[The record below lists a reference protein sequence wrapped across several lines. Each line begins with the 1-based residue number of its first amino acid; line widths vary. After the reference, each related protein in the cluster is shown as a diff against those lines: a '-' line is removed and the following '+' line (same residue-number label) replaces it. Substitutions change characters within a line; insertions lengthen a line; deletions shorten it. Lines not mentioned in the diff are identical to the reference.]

1 MARSS
6 IIVDPRNLHV
16 RPGEP
21 ADSPALRQIFLRAR
35 SLSWTWLPAAAW
47 RLEDLTLFVRAA
59 ALGSFSDAARE
70 AGQQPAQVSA
80 AIKRLETILNI
91 RLFARSTRSLRLTPE
106 GETWLP
112 YATQMLDT
120 LEAGLQKIQ
129 TPDDEVRGMLQIAV
143 PSDLGRNLL
152 LTLFRDFR
160 QRHPALRLRL
170 LFSDQLTDVFKD
182 PVDVAFRYGNN
193 DDASFISL
201 PVAPEN
207 RRVLVASPEWIAR
220 HGEPQ
225 TLEELSQ
232 HNALIYILRGR
243 PFDRWSLSLDGVV
256 QQQKVSGTVMS
267 DDAEVIRRLAIAG
280 EGIAYKS
287 MLDVSDDLR
296 AGRLRRLLP
305 RYQGDVVPLNLI
317 CPHRKQLSAAVRLL
331 YEEVKSHC
339 EGLNA

>member
-1 MARSS
+1 M
-6 IIVDPRNLHV
+6 
-16 RPGEP
+16 
-21 ADSPALRQIFLRAR
+21 F
-35 SLSWTWLPAAAW
+35 

-225 TLEELSQ
+225 TFEELSQ

>member
-1 MARSS
+1 M
-6 IIVDPRNLHV
+6 
-16 RPGEP
+16 
-21 ADSPALRQIFLRAR
+21 F
-35 SLSWTWLPAAAW
+35 

-70 AGQQPAQVSA
+70 AVQQPAQVSA

>member
-1 MARSS
+1 M
-6 IIVDPRNLHV
+6 
-16 RPGEP
+16 
-21 ADSPALRQIFLRAR
+21 F
-35 SLSWTWLPAAAW
+35 

-70 AGQQPAQVSA
+70 SGQQPAQVSA

-287 MLDVSDDLR
+287 MLAVSDDLR

>member
-1 MARSS
+1 M
-6 IIVDPRNLHV
+6 
-16 RPGEP
+16 
-21 ADSPALRQIFLRAR
+21 F
-35 SLSWTWLPAAAW
+35 

-267 DDAEVIRRLAIAG
+267 DDAEVIRRLAVAG

-339 EGLNA
+339 EVLNA

>member
-1 MARSS
+1 M
-6 IIVDPRNLHV
+6 
-16 RPGEP
+16 
-21 ADSPALRQIFLRAR
+21 F
-35 SLSWTWLPAAAW
+35 

-317 CPHRKQLSAAVRLL
+317 CPHRKQLSAVVRLL

>member
-1 MARSS
+1 M
-6 IIVDPRNLHV
+6 
-16 RPGEP
+16 
-21 ADSPALRQIFLRAR
+21 F
-35 SLSWTWLPAAAW
+35 

-129 TPDDEVRGMLQIAV
+129 TPDDEIRGMLQIAV

-170 LFSDQLTDVFKD
+170 LFSDQLTDVFKY

-225 TLEELSQ
+225 TLQELGQ

-243 PFDRWSLSLDGVV
+243 PFDRWSLSLDGEV

-267 DDAEVIRRLAIAG
+267 DDAEVIRRLAVAG

-305 RYQGDVVPLNLI
+305 RYQGDMVPLNLI

-331 YEEVKSHC
+331 YEEVKAHC
-339 EGLNA
+339 EGLNV

>member
-1 MARSS
+1 M
-6 IIVDPRNLHV
+6 
-16 RPGEP
+16 
-21 ADSPALRQIFLRAR
+21 F
-35 SLSWTWLPAAAW
+35 

-112 YATQMLDT
+112 YATQRLDT

>member
-1 MARSS
+1 M
-6 IIVDPRNLHV
+6 
-16 RPGEP
+16 
-21 ADSPALRQIFLRAR
+21 F
-35 SLSWTWLPAAAW
+35 

-220 HGEPQ
+220 HGDPRGTQPAQCVDLHFARPSVRPLVAEPRR
-225 TLEELSQ
+225 
-232 HNALIYILRGR
+232 RG
-243 PFDRWSLSLDGVV
+243 
-256 QQQKVSGTVMS
+256 
-267 DDAEVIRRLAIAG
+267 
-280 EGIAYKS
+280 
-287 MLDVSDDLR
+287 
-296 AGRLRRLLP
+296 
-305 RYQGDVVPLNLI
+305 
-317 CPHRKQLSAAVRLL
+317 SAAEGFRHGD
-331 YEEVKSHC
+331 ERRRRGDPSAGDRRGGHC
-339 EGLNA
+339 L

>member
-1 MARSS
+1 M
-6 IIVDPRNLHV
+6 
-16 RPGEP
+16 
-21 ADSPALRQIFLRAR
+21 F
-35 SLSWTWLPAAAW
+35 

-91 RLFARSTRSLRLTPE
+91 RLFARSTRSLRLPPA

-120 LEAGLQKIQ
+120 PEAGLQKIQ

-143 PSDLGRNLL
+143 PSDLGRKLL

-170 LFSDQLTDVFKD
+170 LFSDQLTDVFKV

-220 HGEPQ
+220 HGEPP
-225 TLEELSQ
+225 TPEELSQ

>member
-1 MARSS
+1 M
-6 IIVDPRNLHV
+6 
-16 RPGEP
+16 
-21 ADSPALRQIFLRAR
+21 F
-35 SLSWTWLPAAAW
+35 

-70 AGQQPAQVSA
+70 SGQQPAQVSA

-91 RLFARSTRSLRLTPE
+91 RLFARSTRSLRLTPD

-129 TPDDEVRGMLQIAV
+129 TPDDEIRGMLQIAV

-225 TLEELSQ
+225 TLEELGQ

-243 PFDRWSLSLDGVV
+243 PFDRWSLSLDGEVL
-256 QQQKVSGTVMS
+256 QQKVSGTVMS
-267 DDAEVIRRLAIAG
+267 DDAEVIRRLAVAG

-305 RYQGDVVPLNLI
+305 RYQGDMVPLNLI

-339 EGLNA
+339 EGLNV

>member
-1 MARSS
+1 M
-6 IIVDPRNLHV
+6 
-16 RPGEP
+16 
-21 ADSPALRQIFLRAR
+21 F
-35 SLSWTWLPAAAW
+35 

-59 ALGSFSDAARE
+59 ALGSFSE

>member
-1 MARSS
+1 M
-6 IIVDPRNLHV
+6 
-16 RPGEP
+16 
-21 ADSPALRQIFLRAR
+21 F
-35 SLSWTWLPAAAW
+35 

-256 QQQKVSGTVMS
+256 QQQEVSGTVMS

>member
-1 MARSS
+1 MCRLRCSDGDAYFGSNLKQGRIS
-6 IIVDPRNLHV
+6 I
-16 RPGEP
+16 
-21 ADSPALRQIFLRAR
+21 F
-35 SLSWTWLPAAAW
+35 

-267 DDAEVIRRLAIAG
+267 DDAEVIRRLAIGG

>member
-1 MARSS
+1 M
-6 IIVDPRNLHV
+6 
-16 RPGEP
+16 
-21 ADSPALRQIFLRAR
+21 F
-35 SLSWTWLPAAAW
+35 

-91 RLFARSTRSLRLTPE
+91 RLFARSTRSLRLTRE

>member
-1 MARSS
+1 M
-6 IIVDPRNLHV
+6 
-16 RPGEP
+16 
-21 ADSPALRQIFLRAR
+21 F
-35 SLSWTWLPAAAW
+35 

-339 EGLNA
+339 EGLNARLRSRSNTPAGRPIPTGQSGSPATYRR

>member
-1 MARSS
+1 M
-6 IIVDPRNLHV
+6 
-16 RPGEP
+16 
-21 ADSPALRQIFLRAR
+21 F
-35 SLSWTWLPAAAW
+35 

-70 AGQQPAQVSA
+70 TGQQPAQVSA

-267 DDAEVIRRLAIAG
+267 DDAEVIRRLAVAG

-305 RYQGDVVPLNLI
+305 RYQGEVVPLNLI

>member
-1 MARSS
+1 M
-6 IIVDPRNLHV
+6 
-16 RPGEP
+16 
-21 ADSPALRQIFLRAR
+21 F
-35 SLSWTWLPAAAW
+35 

-91 RLFARSTRSLRLTPE
+91 RLFVRSTRSLRLTPE

>member
-1 MARSS
+1 M
-6 IIVDPRNLHV
+6 
-16 RPGEP
+16 
-21 ADSPALRQIFLRAR
+21 F
-35 SLSWTWLPAAAW
+35 

-152 LTLFRDFR
+152 LPLFRDFR
-160 QRHPALRLRL
+160 QRHPALRLRR

-182 PVDVAFRYGNN
+182 PVDGAFRYGNN

>member
-1 MARSS
+1 M
-6 IIVDPRNLHV
+6 
-16 RPGEP
+16 
-21 ADSPALRQIFLRAR
+21 F
-35 SLSWTWLPAAAW
+35 

-339 EGLNA
+339 EVLNA

>member
-1 MARSS
+1 M
-6 IIVDPRNLHV
+6 
-16 RPGEP
+16 
-21 ADSPALRQIFLRAR
+21 F
-35 SLSWTWLPAAAW
+35 

-243 PFDRWSLSLDGVV
+243 PFDRWPLSLDGVV

>member
-1 MARSS
+1 M
-6 IIVDPRNLHV
+6 
-16 RPGEP
+16 
-21 ADSPALRQIFLRAR
+21 F
-35 SLSWTWLPAAAW
+35 

-70 AGQQPAQVSA
+70 SGQQPAQVSA

-207 RRVLVASPEWIAR
+207 RRVLVASPKWIAR

-267 DDAEVIRRLAIAG
+267 DDAEVIRRLAVAG

>member
-1 MARSS
+1 M
-6 IIVDPRNLHV
+6 
-16 RPGEP
+16 
-21 ADSPALRQIFLRAR
+21 F
-35 SLSWTWLPAAAW
+35 

-143 PSDLGRNLL
+143 LSDLGRNLL

>member
-1 MARSS
+1 M
-6 IIVDPRNLHV
+6 
-16 RPGEP
+16 
-21 ADSPALRQIFLRAR
+21 F
-35 SLSWTWLPAAAW
+35 

-59 ALGSFSDAARE
+59 ALGRFSDAARE

>member
-1 MARSS
+1 M
-6 IIVDPRNLHV
+6 
-16 RPGEP
+16 
-21 ADSPALRQIFLRAR
+21 F
-35 SLSWTWLPAAAW
+35 

-106 GETWLP
+106 GETWPP

>member
-1 MARSS
+1 M
-6 IIVDPRNLHV
+6 
-16 RPGEP
+16 
-21 ADSPALRQIFLRAR
+21 F
-35 SLSWTWLPAAAW
+35 

-59 ALGSFSDAARE
+59 ALGSFSDVARE

>member
-1 MARSS
+1 M
-6 IIVDPRNLHV
+6 
-16 RPGEP
+16 
-21 ADSPALRQIFLRAR
+21 F
-35 SLSWTWLPAAAW
+35 
-47 RLEDLTLFVRAA
+47 RLEDLTLFVRAV